1 MFSNTKD
8 IKTYLELRIQD
19 IDKALE
25 KETNEI
31 DALIMQT
38 EQLVLAN
45 LLADIA

>member
-1 MFSNTKD
+1 MEK
-8 IKTYLELRIQD
+8 KQEVA
-19 IDKALE
+19 DKALE

-38 EQLVLAN
+38 EQIVLAN